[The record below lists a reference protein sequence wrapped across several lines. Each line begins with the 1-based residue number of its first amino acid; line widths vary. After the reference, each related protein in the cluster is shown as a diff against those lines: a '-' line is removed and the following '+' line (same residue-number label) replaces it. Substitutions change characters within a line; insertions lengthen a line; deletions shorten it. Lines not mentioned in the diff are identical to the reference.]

1 MTLELSSAPVVCS
14 PTRWITL
21 GWNSTHGLFFPPA
34 QSARALLCLDK
45 DEKVLTWEKKY
56 GVEGFFYCYYLLL
69 CEISKQKAS
78 SGTRHQEL
86 QVDTD
91 VLI

>member
-1 MTLELSSAPVVCS
+1 MDNLGLEPNLWLV
-14 PTRWITL
+14 
-21 GWNSTHGLFFPPA
+21 FPPA

-45 DEKVLTWEKKY
+45 DEKVLTWEKKKY
-56 GVEGFFYCYYLLL
+56 GVGFFFYCYYLFL

-78 SGTRHQEL
+78 SGTRRQEL